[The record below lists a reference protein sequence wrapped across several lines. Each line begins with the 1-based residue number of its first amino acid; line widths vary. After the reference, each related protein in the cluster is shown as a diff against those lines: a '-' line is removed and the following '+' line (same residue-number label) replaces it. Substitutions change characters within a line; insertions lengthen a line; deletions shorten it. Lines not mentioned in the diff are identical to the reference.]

1 VSTTH
6 TIVSSVVGFSICAKG
21 WAAVKWPQ
29 IYLIIAS
36 WFISPILSGILSMII
51 FFFVRTFILR
61 ANNSLNRGYTLYP
74 LLIGFTIWLNV
85 FLFLYKGSPSL
96 KIKLEWYW
104 GFLVAVAAGIVVALI
119 LTFTVVPCMKKHVD
133 NYKPEEEKAA
143 TDAALTRL
151 ESAVDLTSADGKKVE
166 EEKKA
171 GVMDS
176 ILNNTI
182 KTDIHASLKDT
193 ESEVSK
199 MHARAE
205 VFDYKTE
212 EVFKY
217 LQIFTAI
224 FDSFAHGA
232 NDVANSIGPL
242 AAVWAIYK
250 ANEIPD
256 KKVPVESWILAL
268 GGAGIVAGLGLYGY
282 KIIAALGVKMAKV
295 TPSRGFA
302 IELGAAFIIVAGS
315 FLGLPLSTTHC
326 QVGATVGLGMMEGKG
341 GVNWCLFANVFAGWV
356 MTLIVGA
363 GLSAGIFAFTAYS
376 PSIVVSC

>member
-1 VSTTH
+1 MIDAPQNYYWIVIASMIVAFTAAFGIGANDVANAYATSVGAKSLTLKQAIFLAAIFEFCGAFFLGAQVTDTIARGIVSTSKFEETPALLMLGMLCALCSVSFWLIFASWREMPVSTTH

-224 FDSFAHGA
+224 FDS
-232 NDVANSIGPL
+232 
-242 AAVWAIYK
+242 
-250 ANEIPD
+250 
-256 KKVPVESWILAL
+256 
-268 GGAGIVAGLGLYGY
+268 
-282 KIIAALGVKMAKV
+282 
-295 TPSRGFA
+295 
-302 IELGAAFIIVAGS
+302 
-315 FLGLPLSTTHC
+315 
-326 QVGATVGLGMMEGKG
+326 
-341 GVNWCLFANVFAGWV
+341 
-356 MTLIVGA
+356 
-363 GLSAGIFAFTAYS
+363 
-376 PSIVVSC
+376 